1 MDFGEKLKALRTER
15 GLTQEQL
22 AARLYVSRTAVSKWE
37 TGGGSPN
44 LDSLQAVAR
53 LFDVSVDDLLSA
65 DDLIVLAR
73 DERRSTARSSGMLS
87 FGLLDVLAVVFAF
100 IPLYGVDDGS
110 FVRMANLADYGAS
123 VDFGA
128 SFAVM
133 AAAVV
138 SLMFVGAVEI
148 LLAAAGSRRA
158 AASSPSFGFA
168 VQALAVVLF
177 APPCS
182 PTPQRSCSRCSW
194 RRSSS
199 ATVFCARNPWS
210 AAEVTHRVA
219 RATHRGLPPGG
230 ARRFI
235 EVRTRKG
242 SAASVRRKDGSMET
256 TLMAAWLNDAF
267 AAFDATILGGRCMRS
282 QNVGASRSRPCSRR

>member
-100 IPLYGVDDGS
+100 IPLYGGS

-158 AASSPSFGFA
+158 ARIVALVGFA

-177 APPCS
+177 ASTMQPY
-182 PTPQRSCSRCSW
+182 
-194 RRSSS
+194 
-199 ATVFCARNPWS
+199 A
-210 AAEVTHRVA
+210 
-219 RATHRGLPPGG
+219 
-230 ARRFI
+230 
-235 EVRTRKG
+235 
-242 SAASVRRKDGSMET
+242 T
-256 TLMAAWLNDAF
+256 TLMF
-267 AAFDATILGGRCMRS
+267 ALLLAKVVVGYRILRS
-282 QNVGASRSRPCSRR
+282 

>member
-44 LDSLQAVAR
+44 LDSLQVVAR
-53 LFDVSVDDLLSA
+53 LFDVSVDDLLST

-158 AASSPSFGFA
+158 ARIVALVGFA

-177 APPCS
+177 ASTMQPY
-182 PTPQRSCSRCSW
+182 
-194 RRSSS
+194 
-199 ATVFCARNPWS
+199 A
-210 AAEVTHRVA
+210 
-219 RATHRGLPPGG
+219 
-230 ARRFI
+230 
-235 EVRTRKG
+235 
-242 SAASVRRKDGSMET
+242 T
-256 TLMAAWLNDAF
+256 TLMFVLLLAKVVVGYR
-267 AAFDATILGGRCMRS
+267 ILRS
-282 QNVGASRSRPCSRR
+282 

>member
-22 AARLYVSRTAVSKWE
+22 AAKLYVSRTAVSKWE

-44 LDSLQAVAR
+44 LDSLQVVAR
-53 LFDVSVDDLLSA
+53 LFDVSVDDLLST

-148 LLAAAGSRRA
+148 VLAAVGSRRA
-158 AASSPSFGFA
+158 ARIVALVGFA
-168 VQALAVVLF
+168 VQALDVVLF
-177 APPCS
+177 ASTMQPY
-182 PTPQRSCSRCSW
+182 
-194 RRSSS
+194 
-199 ATVFCARNPWS
+199 A
-210 AAEVTHRVA
+210 
-219 RATHRGLPPGG
+219 
-230 ARRFI
+230 
-235 EVRTRKG
+235 
-242 SAASVRRKDGSMET
+242 T
-256 TLMAAWLNDAF
+256 TLMF
-267 AAFDATILGGRCMRS
+267 ALLLAKVVVGYRILRS
-282 QNVGASRSRPCSRR
+282 

>member
-44 LDSLQAVAR
+44 LDSLQVVAR

-148 LLAAAGSRRA
+148 VLAAAGSRRA
-158 AASSPSFGFA
+158 ARIVAFVGFA

-177 APPCS
+177 ASTMQPY
-182 PTPQRSCSRCSW
+182 
-194 RRSSS
+194 
-199 ATVFCARNPWS
+199 A
-210 AAEVTHRVA
+210 
-219 RATHRGLPPGG
+219 
-230 ARRFI
+230 
-235 EVRTRKG
+235 
-242 SAASVRRKDGSMET
+242 T
-256 TLMAAWLNDAF
+256 TLMF
-267 AAFDATILGGRCMRS
+267 ALLLAKVVVGYRILRS
-282 QNVGASRSRPCSRR
+282 

>member
-53 LFDVSVDDLLSA
+53 LFDVSVDDLLST

-148 LLAAAGSRRA
+148 VLAAVGSRRA
-158 AASSPSFGFA
+158 ARIVALVGFA

-177 APPCS
+177 ASTMQPY
-182 PTPQRSCSRCSW
+182 
-194 RRSSS
+194 
-199 ATVFCARNPWS
+199 A
-210 AAEVTHRVA
+210 
-219 RATHRGLPPGG
+219 
-230 ARRFI
+230 
-235 EVRTRKG
+235 
-242 SAASVRRKDGSMET
+242 T
-256 TLMAAWLNDAF
+256 TLMF
-267 AAFDATILGGRCMRS
+267 ALLLAKVVVGYRILRS
-282 QNVGASRSRPCSRR
+282 

>member
-22 AARLYVSRTAVSKWE
+22 AAKLYVSRTAVSKWE

-44 LDSLQAVAR
+44 LDSLQVVAR
-53 LFDVSVDDLLSA
+53 LFDVSVDDLLST

-110 FVRMANLADYGAS
+110 LVRMANLADYGAS

-128 SFAVM
+128 SFAAM

-138 SLMFVGAVEI
+138 SLMFMGAVEI
-148 LLAAAGSRRA
+148 VLAAVGSRRA
-158 AASSPSFGFA
+158 ARIVALVGFA

-177 APPCS
+177 ASTMQPYA
-182 PTPQRSCSRCSW
+182 TTLVRAAW

-199 ATVFCARNPWS
+199 ATVFCVNPG
-210 AAEVTHRVA
+210 R
-219 RATHRGLPPGG
+219 L
-230 ARRFI
+230 RRS
-235 EVRTRKG
+235 RTV
-242 SAASVRRKDGSMET
+242 SPVRRIV
-256 TLMAAWLNDAF
+256 AC
-267 AAFDATILGGRCMRS
+267 RRRR
-282 QNVGASRSRPCSRR
+282 ASFH

>member
-1 MDFGEKLKALRTER
+1 MEFGEKLKALRTER

-148 LLAAAGSRRA
+148 VLAAAGSRRA
-158 AASSPSFGFA
+158 ARIVALVGFA

-177 APPCS
+177 ASTMQPY
-182 PTPQRSCSRCSW
+182 
-194 RRSSS
+194 
-199 ATVFCARNPWS
+199 A
-210 AAEVTHRVA
+210 
-219 RATHRGLPPGG
+219 
-230 ARRFI
+230 
-235 EVRTRKG
+235 
-242 SAASVRRKDGSMET
+242 T
-256 TLMAAWLNDAF
+256 TLAF
-267 AAFDATILGGRCMRS
+267 ALFLAKAVVGYRILRS
-282 QNVGASRSRPCSRR
+282 

>member
-148 LLAAAGSRRA
+148 VLAAAGSHLLARIVA
-158 AASSPSFGFA
+158 LVGFA

-177 APPCS
+177 ASTMQPY
-182 PTPQRSCSRCSW
+182 
-194 RRSSS
+194 
-199 ATVFCARNPWS
+199 A
-210 AAEVTHRVA
+210 
-219 RATHRGLPPGG
+219 
-230 ARRFI
+230 
-235 EVRTRKG
+235 
-242 SAASVRRKDGSMET
+242 T
-256 TLMAAWLNDAF
+256 TLAF
-267 AAFDATILGGRCMRS
+267 ALFLAKAVVGYRILRS
-282 QNVGASRSRPCSRR
+282 

>member
-53 LFDVSVDDLLSA
+53 LFDVSVDDLLST

-148 LLAAAGSRRA
+148 VLAAAGSRRA
-158 AASSPSFGFA
+158 ARIVVLVGFA

-177 APPCS
+177 ASTMQPY
-182 PTPQRSCSRCSW
+182 
-194 RRSSS
+194 
-199 ATVFCARNPWS
+199 A
-210 AAEVTHRVA
+210 
-219 RATHRGLPPGG
+219 
-230 ARRFI
+230 
-235 EVRTRKG
+235 
-242 SAASVRRKDGSMET
+242 T
-256 TLMAAWLNDAF
+256 TLMFVLLLAKVVVGYR
-267 AAFDATILGGRCMRS
+267 ILRS
-282 QNVGASRSRPCSRR
+282 

>member
-53 LFDVSVDDLLSA
+53 LFDVSVDDLLST

-73 DERRSTARSSGMLS
+73 DERLSTARSSGMLS

-148 LLAAAGSRRA
+148 VLAAAGSRRA
-158 AASSPSFGFA
+158 ARIVALVGFA

-177 APPCS
+177 ASTMQPY
-182 PTPQRSCSRCSW
+182 
-194 RRSSS
+194 
-199 ATVFCARNPWS
+199 A
-210 AAEVTHRVA
+210 
-219 RATHRGLPPGG
+219 
-230 ARRFI
+230 
-235 EVRTRKG
+235 
-242 SAASVRRKDGSMET
+242 T
-256 TLMAAWLNDAF
+256 TLMFVLLLAKVVVGYR
-267 AAFDATILGGRCMRS
+267 ILRS
-282 QNVGASRSRPCSRR
+282 

>member
-87 FGLLDVLAVVFAF
+87 FGLLDVLAVVFAL

-158 AASSPSFGFA
+158 ARIVALVGFA

-177 APPCS
+177 ASTMQPY
-182 PTPQRSCSRCSW
+182 
-194 RRSSS
+194 
-199 ATVFCARNPWS
+199 A
-210 AAEVTHRVA
+210 
-219 RATHRGLPPGG
+219 
-230 ARRFI
+230 
-235 EVRTRKG
+235 
-242 SAASVRRKDGSMET
+242 T
-256 TLMAAWLNDAF
+256 TLMF
-267 AAFDATILGGRCMRS
+267 ALLLAKVVVGYRILRS
-282 QNVGASRSRPCSRR
+282 

>member
-1 MDFGEKLKALRTER
+1 MEFPEKLKTLRAER

-22 AARLYVSRTAVSKWE
+22 AARLYVTRTAVSKWE

-44 LDSLQAVAR
+44 LDSLQALAR
-53 LFDVSVDDLLSA
+53 LFDVSVDDLLST

-148 LLAAAGSRRA
+148 VLAAAGSRRA
-158 AASSPSFGFA
+158 ARIVALVGFA

-177 APPCS
+177 ASTMQPY
-182 PTPQRSCSRCSW
+182 
-194 RRSSS
+194 
-199 ATVFCARNPWS
+199 A
-210 AAEVTHRVA
+210 
-219 RATHRGLPPGG
+219 
-230 ARRFI
+230 
-235 EVRTRKG
+235 
-242 SAASVRRKDGSMET
+242 T
-256 TLMAAWLNDAF
+256 TLMFVLLLAKVVVGYR
-267 AAFDATILGGRCMRS
+267 ILRS
-282 QNVGASRSRPCSRR
+282 

>member
-100 IPLYGVDDGS
+100 IPLSGVDDGS

-158 AASSPSFGFA
+158 ARIVALVGFA

-177 APPCS
+177 ASTMQPY
-182 PTPQRSCSRCSW
+182 
-194 RRSSS
+194 
-199 ATVFCARNPWS
+199 A
-210 AAEVTHRVA
+210 
-219 RATHRGLPPGG
+219 
-230 ARRFI
+230 
-235 EVRTRKG
+235 
-242 SAASVRRKDGSMET
+242 T
-256 TLMAAWLNDAF
+256 TLMFVLLLAKVVVGYR
-267 AAFDATILGGRCMRS
+267 ILRS
-282 QNVGASRSRPCSRR
+282 

>member
-53 LFDVSVDDLLSA
+53 LFDVSVDDLLST

-148 LLAAAGSRRA
+148 VLAAAGSRRA
-158 AASSPSFGFA
+158 ARIVALVGFA

-177 APPCS
+177 ASTMQPY
-182 PTPQRSCSRCSW
+182 
-194 RRSSS
+194 
-199 ATVFCARNPWS
+199 A
-210 AAEVTHRVA
+210 
-219 RATHRGLPPGG
+219 
-230 ARRFI
+230 
-235 EVRTRKG
+235 
-242 SAASVRRKDGSMET
+242 T
-256 TLMAAWLNDAF
+256 TLMF
-267 AAFDATILGGRCMRS
+267 ALLLAKVVVGYRILRS
-282 QNVGASRSRPCSRR
+282 

>member
-148 LLAAAGSRRA
+148 VLAAAGSRRA
-158 AASSPSFGFA
+158 ARIVALVGFA

-177 APPCS
+177 ASTMQPY
-182 PTPQRSCSRCSW
+182 
-194 RRSSS
+194 
-199 ATVFCARNPWS
+199 A
-210 AAEVTHRVA
+210 
-219 RATHRGLPPGG
+219 
-230 ARRFI
+230 
-235 EVRTRKG
+235 
-242 SAASVRRKDGSMET
+242 T
-256 TLMAAWLNDAF
+256 TLAF
-267 AAFDATILGGRCMRS
+267 ALVLAKAVVGYRILRS
-282 QNVGASRSRPCSRR
+282 

>member
-1 MDFGEKLKALRTER
+1 MDIGEKLKALRTER

-22 AARLYVSRTAVSKWE
+22 AAKLYVSRTAVSKWE

-73 DERRSTARSSGMLS
+73 DERRSSARSGGMLS
-87 FGLLDVLAVVFAF
+87 FGLLDMLAVVFAF
-100 IPLYGVDDGS
+100 LPLYGVDDGS

-158 AASSPSFGFA
+158 ARIVALVGFA

-177 APPCS
+177 ASTMQPY
-182 PTPQRSCSRCSW
+182 
-194 RRSSS
+194 
-199 ATVFCARNPWS
+199 A
-210 AAEVTHRVA
+210 
-219 RATHRGLPPGG
+219 
-230 ARRFI
+230 
-235 EVRTRKG
+235 
-242 SAASVRRKDGSMET
+242 T
-256 TLMAAWLNDAF
+256 TLMF
-267 AAFDATILGGRCMRS
+267 ALLLAKVVVGYRILRS
-282 QNVGASRSRPCSRR
+282 

>member
-22 AARLYVSRTAVSKWE
+22 AAKLYVSRTAVSKWE

-53 LFDVSVDDLLSA
+53 LFDVSVDDLLST

-73 DERRSTARSSGMLS
+73 DERRSSARSGGMLS
-87 FGLLDVLAVVFAF
+87 FGLLDMLAVVFAF
-100 IPLYGVDDGS
+100 LPLYGVDDGS
-110 FVRMANLADYGAS
+110 FVRMASLADYGAS

-148 LLAAAGSRRA
+148 VLAAAGSRRA
-158 AASSPSFGFA
+158 ARIVALVGFA

-177 APPCS
+177 ASTMQPY
-182 PTPQRSCSRCSW
+182 
-194 RRSSS
+194 
-199 ATVFCARNPWS
+199 A
-210 AAEVTHRVA
+210 
-219 RATHRGLPPGG
+219 
-230 ARRFI
+230 
-235 EVRTRKG
+235 
-242 SAASVRRKDGSMET
+242 T
-256 TLMAAWLNDAF
+256 TLMFVLLLAKVVVGYR
-267 AAFDATILGGRCMRS
+267 ILRS
-282 QNVGASRSRPCSRR
+282 

>member
-22 AARLYVSRTAVSKWE
+22 AAKLYVSRTAVSKWE

-110 FVRMANLADYGAS
+110 LVRMANLADYGAS

-128 SFAVM
+128 SFAAM

-158 AASSPSFGFA
+158 ARIVALVGFA

-177 APPCS
+177 ASTMQPY
-182 PTPQRSCSRCSW
+182 
-194 RRSSS
+194 
-199 ATVFCARNPWS
+199 A
-210 AAEVTHRVA
+210 
-219 RATHRGLPPGG
+219 
-230 ARRFI
+230 
-235 EVRTRKG
+235 
-242 SAASVRRKDGSMET
+242 T
-256 TLMAAWLNDAF
+256 TLMF
-267 AAFDATILGGRCMRS
+267 ALLLAKVVVGYRILRS
-282 QNVGASRSRPCSRR
+282 

>member
-148 LLAAAGSRRA
+148 LLAAAGSLRA
-158 AASSPSFGFA
+158 ARIVALVGFA

-177 APPCS
+177 ASTMQPY
-182 PTPQRSCSRCSW
+182 
-194 RRSSS
+194 
-199 ATVFCARNPWS
+199 A
-210 AAEVTHRVA
+210 
-219 RATHRGLPPGG
+219 
-230 ARRFI
+230 
-235 EVRTRKG
+235 
-242 SAASVRRKDGSMET
+242 T
-256 TLMAAWLNDAF
+256 TLMF
-267 AAFDATILGGRCMRS
+267 ALLLAKVVVGYRILRS
-282 QNVGASRSRPCSRR
+282 

>member
-1 MDFGEKLKALRTER
+1 MDFGAKLKALRTER

-53 LFDVSVDDLLSA
+53 LFDVSVDDLLST

-148 LLAAAGSRRA
+148 VLAAAGSRRA
-158 AASSPSFGFA
+158 ARIVALVGFA

-177 APPCS
+177 ASTMQPY
-182 PTPQRSCSRCSW
+182 
-194 RRSSS
+194 
-199 ATVFCARNPWS
+199 A
-210 AAEVTHRVA
+210 
-219 RATHRGLPPGG
+219 
-230 ARRFI
+230 
-235 EVRTRKG
+235 
-242 SAASVRRKDGSMET
+242 T
-256 TLMAAWLNDAF
+256 TLMFVLLLAKVVV
-267 AAFDATILGGRCMRS
+267 GYRS
-282 QNVGASRSRPCSRR
+282 LRS

>member
-1 MDFGEKLKALRTER
+1 MNIGEKLKALRTER

-22 AARLYVSRTAVSKWE
+22 AAKLYVSRTAVSKWE

-53 LFDVSVDDLLSA
+53 LFDVSVDDLLST

-148 LLAAAGSRRA
+148 VLAAAGSRRA
-158 AASSPSFGFA
+158 ARIVALVGFA

-177 APPCS
+177 ASTMQPY
-182 PTPQRSCSRCSW
+182 
-194 RRSSS
+194 
-199 ATVFCARNPWS
+199 A
-210 AAEVTHRVA
+210 
-219 RATHRGLPPGG
+219 
-230 ARRFI
+230 
-235 EVRTRKG
+235 
-242 SAASVRRKDGSMET
+242 T
-256 TLMAAWLNDAF
+256 TLMFVLLLAKVVVGYR
-267 AAFDATILGGRCMRS
+267 ILRS
-282 QNVGASRSRPCSRR
+282 

>member
-100 IPLYGVDDGS
+100 IPLYGVNDGS

-158 AASSPSFGFA
+158 ARIVALVGFA

-177 APPCS
+177 ASTMQPY
-182 PTPQRSCSRCSW
+182 
-194 RRSSS
+194 
-199 ATVFCARNPWS
+199 A
-210 AAEVTHRVA
+210 
-219 RATHRGLPPGG
+219 
-230 ARRFI
+230 
-235 EVRTRKG
+235 
-242 SAASVRRKDGSMET
+242 T
-256 TLMAAWLNDAF
+256 TLMF
-267 AAFDATILGGRCMRS
+267 ALLLAKVVVGYRILRS
-282 QNVGASRSRPCSRR
+282 

>member
-128 SFAVM
+128 SFAIM

-148 LLAAAGSRRA
+148 VLAAAGSRRA
-158 AASSPSFGFA
+158 ARIVALVGFA

-177 APPCS
+177 ASTMQPY
-182 PTPQRSCSRCSW
+182 
-194 RRSSS
+194 
-199 ATVFCARNPWS
+199 A
-210 AAEVTHRVA
+210 
-219 RATHRGLPPGG
+219 
-230 ARRFI
+230 
-235 EVRTRKG
+235 
-242 SAASVRRKDGSMET
+242 T
-256 TLMAAWLNDAF
+256 TLAF
-267 AAFDATILGGRCMRS
+267 ALFLAKAVVGYRILRS
-282 QNVGASRSRPCSRR
+282 

>member
-44 LDSLQAVAR
+44 LDSLQVVAR
-53 LFDVSVDDLLSA
+53 LFDVSVDDLLST

-110 FVRMANLADYGAS
+110 LVRMANLADYGAS

-148 LLAAAGSRRA
+148 VLAAAGSRRA
-158 AASSPSFGFA
+158 ARIVALVGFA

-177 APPCS
+177 ASTMQPY
-182 PTPQRSCSRCSW
+182 
-194 RRSSS
+194 
-199 ATVFCARNPWS
+199 A
-210 AAEVTHRVA
+210 
-219 RATHRGLPPGG
+219 
-230 ARRFI
+230 
-235 EVRTRKG
+235 
-242 SAASVRRKDGSMET
+242 T
-256 TLMAAWLNDAF
+256 TLMF
-267 AAFDATILGGRCMRS
+267 ALLLAKVVVGYRILRS
-282 QNVGASRSRPCSRR
+282 

>member
-73 DERRSTARSSGMLS
+73 DE
-87 FGLLDVLAVVFAF
+87 
-100 IPLYGVDDGS
+100 LYGVDDGS

-158 AASSPSFGFA
+158 ARIVALVGFA

-177 APPCS
+177 ASTMQPY
-182 PTPQRSCSRCSW
+182 
-194 RRSSS
+194 
-199 ATVFCARNPWS
+199 A
-210 AAEVTHRVA
+210 
-219 RATHRGLPPGG
+219 
-230 ARRFI
+230 
-235 EVRTRKG
+235 
-242 SAASVRRKDGSMET
+242 T
-256 TLMAAWLNDAF
+256 TLMF
-267 AAFDATILGGRCMRS
+267 ALLLAKVVVGYRILRS
-282 QNVGASRSRPCSRR
+282 

>member
-53 LFDVSVDDLLSA
+53 LFDVSVDDLLST

-158 AASSPSFGFA
+158 ARIVALVGFA
-168 VQALAVVLF
+168 VQAPAVVLF
-177 APPCS
+177 ASTMQPY
-182 PTPQRSCSRCSW
+182 
-194 RRSSS
+194 
-199 ATVFCARNPWS
+199 A
-210 AAEVTHRVA
+210 
-219 RATHRGLPPGG
+219 
-230 ARRFI
+230 
-235 EVRTRKG
+235 
-242 SAASVRRKDGSMET
+242 T
-256 TLMAAWLNDAF
+256 TLMF
-267 AAFDATILGGRCMRS
+267 ALLLAKVVVGYRILRS
-282 QNVGASRSRPCSRR
+282 

>member
-87 FGLLDVLAVVFAF
+87 FGLLDVRAVVFAF

-148 LLAAAGSRRA
+148 VLAAAGSRRA
-158 AASSPSFGFA
+158 ARIVALVGFA

-177 APPCS
+177 ASTMQPY
-182 PTPQRSCSRCSW
+182 
-194 RRSSS
+194 
-199 ATVFCARNPWS
+199 A
-210 AAEVTHRVA
+210 
-219 RATHRGLPPGG
+219 
-230 ARRFI
+230 
-235 EVRTRKG
+235 
-242 SAASVRRKDGSMET
+242 T
-256 TLMAAWLNDAF
+256 TLMF
-267 AAFDATILGGRCMRS
+267 ALLLAKVVVGYRILRS
-282 QNVGASRSRPCSRR
+282 

>member
-22 AARLYVSRTAVSKWE
+22 AAKLYVSRTAVSKWE

-44 LDSLQAVAR
+44 LDSLQVVAR
-53 LFDVSVDDLLSA
+53 LFDVSVDDLLST

-158 AASSPSFGFA
+158 ARIVALVGFA

-177 APPCS
+177 ASTMQPY
-182 PTPQRSCSRCSW
+182 
-194 RRSSS
+194 
-199 ATVFCARNPWS
+199 A
-210 AAEVTHRVA
+210 
-219 RATHRGLPPGG
+219 
-230 ARRFI
+230 
-235 EVRTRKG
+235 
-242 SAASVRRKDGSMET
+242 T
-256 TLMAAWLNDAF
+256 TLMF
-267 AAFDATILGGRCMRS
+267 ALLLAKVVVGYRILRS
-282 QNVGASRSRPCSRR
+282 

>member
-53 LFDVSVDDLLSA
+53 LFDVSVDDLLST

-110 FVRMANLADYGAS
+110 FVRMASLADYGAS

-148 LLAAAGSRRA
+148 VLAAAGSRRA
-158 AASSPSFGFA
+158 ARIVALVGFA

-177 APPCS
+177 ASTMQPY
-182 PTPQRSCSRCSW
+182 
-194 RRSSS
+194 
-199 ATVFCARNPWS
+199 A
-210 AAEVTHRVA
+210 
-219 RATHRGLPPGG
+219 
-230 ARRFI
+230 
-235 EVRTRKG
+235 
-242 SAASVRRKDGSMET
+242 T
-256 TLMAAWLNDAF
+256 TLMFVLLLAKVVVGYR
-267 AAFDATILGGRCMRS
+267 ILRS
-282 QNVGASRSRPCSRR
+282 

>member
-37 TGGGSPN
+37 TGGGSLN

-138 SLMFVGAVEI
+138 SLMFMGAVEI
-148 LLAAAGSRRA
+148 VLAAVGSRRA
-158 AASSPSFGFA
+158 ARIVALVGFA

-177 APPCS
+177 ASTMQPY
-182 PTPQRSCSRCSW
+182 
-194 RRSSS
+194 
-199 ATVFCARNPWS
+199 A
-210 AAEVTHRVA
+210 
-219 RATHRGLPPGG
+219 
-230 ARRFI
+230 
-235 EVRTRKG
+235 
-242 SAASVRRKDGSMET
+242 T
-256 TLMAAWLNDAF
+256 TLMF
-267 AAFDATILGGRCMRS
+267 ALLLAKVVVGYRILRS
-282 QNVGASRSRPCSRR
+282 

>member
-53 LFDVSVDDLLSA
+53 LFDVSVDDLLST

-110 FVRMANLADYGAS
+110 LVRMANLADYGAS

-158 AASSPSFGFA
+158 ARIVALVGFA

-177 APPCS
+177 ASTMQPY
-182 PTPQRSCSRCSW
+182 
-194 RRSSS
+194 
-199 ATVFCARNPWS
+199 A
-210 AAEVTHRVA
+210 
-219 RATHRGLPPGG
+219 
-230 ARRFI
+230 
-235 EVRTRKG
+235 
-242 SAASVRRKDGSMET
+242 T
-256 TLMAAWLNDAF
+256 TLMF
-267 AAFDATILGGRCMRS
+267 ALLLAKVVVGYRILRS
-282 QNVGASRSRPCSRR
+282 